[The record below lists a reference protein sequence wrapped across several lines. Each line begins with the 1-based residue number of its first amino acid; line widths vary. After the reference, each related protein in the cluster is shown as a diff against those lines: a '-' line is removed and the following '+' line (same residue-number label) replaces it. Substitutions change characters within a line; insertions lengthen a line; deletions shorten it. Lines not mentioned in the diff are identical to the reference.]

1 MLFRSVMF
9 INYCLVRLTEG
20 NRITTLIS
28 LFGEM
33 KKQTMHEFMNIT
45 KALADATRVRT
56 LLSLR
61 DGELCVCQITE
72 LFGLAPSTVSK
83 HLSILFQAGLVESR
97 KEGRWIYYQLPG
109 KTAPPVIREALDWVI
124 RVNAAAPDAI
134 EDSERLSLILKENPA
149 DLCKRQCQK

>member
-1 MLFRSVMF
+1 MM
-9 INYCLVRLTEG
+9 
-20 NRITTLIS
+20 
-28 LFGEM
+28 
-33 KKQTMHEFMNIT
+33 KQTMHEFMNIT

-97 KEGRWIYYQLPG
+97 KEGRWIFYQLPG
-109 KTAPPVIREALDWVI
+109 KTAPSVVCEALDWVV
-124 RVNAAAPDAI
+124 RANAGSPDAI
-134 EDSERLSLILKENPA
+134 EDSERLRLILKENPA